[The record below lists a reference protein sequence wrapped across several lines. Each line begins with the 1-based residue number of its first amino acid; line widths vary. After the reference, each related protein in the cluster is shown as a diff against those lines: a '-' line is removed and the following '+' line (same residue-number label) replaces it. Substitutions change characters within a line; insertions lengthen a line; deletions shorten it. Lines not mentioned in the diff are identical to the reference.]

1 MTDSSGIE
9 LHAFQHKLCD
19 TLVDY
24 QVTKMTGQTMI
35 WVGTG
40 DAKLSNL
47 SAAVPVQ
54 VRQYTC
60 TVHKTGFAG
69 LPQYSHHWQAG
80 AGQQPL
86 QQTGQET

>member
-1 MTDSSGIE
+1 MAESCIE

-24 QVTKMTGQTMI
+24 QVTRMTGQTMI

-40 DAKLSNL
+40 DARLSNV

-54 VRQYTC
+54 
-60 TVHKTGFAG
+60 GFPSTAII
-69 LPQYSHHWQAG
+69 
-80 AGQQPL
+80 
-86 QQTGQET
+86 GQEVQASNLSSRLAKKLNKQVWIENKKLP

>member
-24 QVTKMTGQTMI
+24 QVTKMSGQTMI

-54 VRQYTC
+54 VR
-60 TVHKTGFAG
+60 
-69 LPQYSHHWQAG
+69 
-80 AGQQPL
+80 
-86 QQTGQET
+86 E

>member
-1 MTDSSGIE
+1 MTDSPGIE

-24 QVTKMTGQTMI
+24 QVTKMSGQTMI

-54 VRQYTC
+54 VRQSTH
-60 TVHKTGFAG
+60 V
-69 LPQYSHHWQAG
+69 QYM
-80 AGQQPL
+80 
-86 QQTGQET
+86 

>member
-1 MTDSSGIE
+1 MTDSPGIE

-24 QVTKMTGQTMI
+24 QVTKMSGQTMI

-54 VRQYTC
+54 VRHSSQYTC
-60 TVHKTGFAG
+60 TVHVCSK
-69 LPQYSHHWQAG
+69 
-80 AGQQPL
+80 
-86 QQTGQET
+86 